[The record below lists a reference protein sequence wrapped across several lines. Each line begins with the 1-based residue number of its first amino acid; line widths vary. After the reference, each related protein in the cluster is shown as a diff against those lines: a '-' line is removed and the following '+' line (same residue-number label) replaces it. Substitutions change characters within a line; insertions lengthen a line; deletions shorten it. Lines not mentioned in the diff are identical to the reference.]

1 MSFFAELLGLRF
13 LVAPGDVALLVLPVP
28 RFDEDDVVLA
38 DPDPLLHP
46 AGDPCGALDAVGTPD
61 LHAVRPQHIRD
72 DGEHLVVVGHPEVAS
87 PPVLVVAH
95 TRPFVAPRFKFCE
108 SRRIFRCG
116 RFRAVSP
123 EPPRSPRQP
132 PDDSLIRPPSVP
144 LGMASDTLLVSGG
157 RVLRPDSDVVEAD
170 VLVDRED
177 GRIVEIGPDLATDR
191 DADETLDASGGIV
204 MPGLVNAHTHVAMT
218 LLRGYADDKPL
229 DAWLREDI
237 WPAEAE
243 LTAEDVRAGTEL
255 GLVEMIRSGT
265 TTFADMYFHV
275 PEVVAAVDEAGMR
288 ARLGHGV
295 VTVGKDDEA
304 ARADVRE
311 SLDVARE
318 YDGAADGRVR
328 TAVMPHSL
336 TTVDEDLLREAV
348 AEAHE
353 DGIPVHTH
361 ANETRDEVDPIIEER
376 SKRPLAYADDVG
388 LLSDTDFLAHGVH
401 VDESEI
407 DLLAERGTA
416 VVHCPASNMKLASG
430 IAPVQDFLDAGVPVA
445 LGTDGAASN
454 NDLDLFDELRDAAML
469 GKLGA
474 DDAAA
479 VPAAEAVRMA
489 TQGGA
494 TALSLPGGR
503 IEAGS
508 AADLAVV
515 DLDAPHLAPAHDLVS
530 HLAYAV
536 RGSDVR
542 HTVCDG
548 RVLMRDREVL
558 TLDAERVV
566 ETARKRA
573 VDLVAR
579 AE

>member
-1 MSFFAELLGLRF
+1 MSFLTELLRLRF

-28 RFDEDDVVLA
+28 RFDEDHVVLA

-46 AGDPCGALDAVGTPD
+46 TGDPCGALDAVGAPD
-61 LHAVRPQHIRD
+61 LHAVRSEHIRD

-87 PPVLVVAH
+87 SPVLVVAH
-95 TRPFVAPRFKFCE
+95 TRAFVTPRFKFCE
-108 SRRIFRCG
+108 RRRIFRCG
-116 RFRAVSP
+116 CFRVVRSAGPRFAR
-123 EPPRSPRQP
+123 RS

-144 LGMASDTLLVSGG
+144 ADMASNTLLVSGG
-157 RVLRPDSDVVEAD
+157 RVLRPDCTVAEAD
-170 VLVDRED
+170 VLVDRD
-177 GRIVEIGPDLATDR
+177 AGRIAEIAPDLAADR

-275 PEVVAAVDEAGMR
+275 PQVVAAVDEAGMR
-288 ARLGHGV
+288 ARVGHGV
-295 VTVGKDDEA
+295 VTVGKDAEA

-318 YDGAADGRVR
+318 YDGAAEGRVR

-336 TTVDEDLLREAV
+336 TTVDESLLREAV

-353 DGIPVHTH
+353 EGIPVHTH
-361 ANETRDEVDPIIEER
+361 ANETRDEVEPIVEER
-376 SKRPLAYADDVG
+376 SERPLAYADDVG
-388 LLSDTDFLAHGVH
+388 LLSEADFLAHGVH

-407 DLLAERGTA
+407 DLLSERGAA

-430 IAPVQDFLDAGVPVA
+430 IAPVQDLLDAGVTVG

-474 DDAAA
+474 DDASA
-479 VPAAEAVRMA
+479 VPAEAAVTMA

-494 TALSLPGGR
+494 AALSLPGGR
-503 IEAGS
+503 VEVGA

-515 DLDAPHLAPAHDLVS
+515 DFDAPHLAPAHDPVS

-558 TLDAERVV
+558 TLDEASVV
-566 ETARKRA
+566 EEARQRA